1 MWRRTSSRALTTS
14 KPATSADPSLGLVSV
29 QSMLIVVV
37 LPAPLGPRKPKTS
50 PVPTSKFTPLT
61 ASKSPKRLRRS
72 VTEMAAIRC
81 TDGGLYSVRTMG
93 VTPTE
98 QSAQKACKRAEIVA
112 AAVRI
117 ADAGGVDAGSMRR
130 LGHAR
135 RGGRGGATMPPYP
148 PAASKDEL
156 LDLMRDAVAAE
167 MLLPEPL
174 PEDWRAALRAIAD
187 RTRAAYEAH
196 PWSLDAI
203 PRRPRARI
211 NRLRHVEQSIG
222 MAPRLGPA
230 PETSRAVLLSIDDYV
245 IGYCTRARSRQR
257 MLDSLGP
264 EGKEGPRHPRDP
276 HPQGRARLD

>member
-1 MWRRTSSRALTTS
+1 
-14 KPATSADPSLGLVSV
+14 
-29 QSMLIVVV
+29 
-37 LPAPLGPRKPKTS
+37 
-50 PVPTSKFTPLT
+50 
-61 ASKSPKRLRRS
+61 
-72 VTEMAAIRC
+72 MA
-81 TDGGLYSVRTMG
+81 
-93 VTPTE
+93 VTPTD

-117 ADAGGVDAGSMRR
+117 ADAEGVDAVSMRR
-130 LGHAR
+130 LADELGV
-135 RGGRGGATMPPYP
+135 ATMTPYTHV
-148 PAASKDEL
+148 ASKDEL

-196 PWSLDAI
+196 PWSLDAT

-222 MAPRLGPA
+222 IVLRLGLPS
-230 PETSRAVLLSIDDYV
+230 ETSRAVLLSIDDYV
-245 IGYCTRARSRQR
+245 IGYCTRARARQR

-264 EGKEGPRHPRDP
+264 EGKDALRHLSDPDPEVAAALDAGELPIIKKIAGRRDRH
-276 HPQGRARLD
+276 HPFGIPPDSGFKPGLDWLLDGIEASVARAADPDPDLRLDGLDELENRLARAHADDESPAPR